1 MGVTGDLDL
10 GGGGECGRWWGIWWW
25 VGDEIGG
32 EECEVSEEEEGVEE
46 SEVATADA
54 DAAKAKLLVEVVSVA
69 GGRREE
75 AASERA
81 PSW

>member
-1 MGVTGDLDL
+1 M
-10 GGGGECGRWWGIWWW
+10 
-25 VGDEIGG
+25 GDEIGG